1 MWPTL
6 IPVLTSLLDKIF
18 PDPTAAANAKL
29 ELIKLQQAGDLK
41 VLDADLQI
49 ALAQAGI
56 NQAEAQS
63 PDNFRGG
70 WRPGAGWI
78 CVFGLGYQFIL
89 QPLLPWLLAILG
101 ATVPP
106 LPAIDNDTLMTLLM
120 GMLGLSGFRTFERV
134 KGKA

>member
-63 PDNFRGG
+63 TDNFRGG